1 MGEGM
6 QRNRARVGPGREAG
20 PGRIATCLERGPVEI
35 EARGDAM
42 APLVVPGDRVRL
54 ERRDPRPGEV
64 ALVALEGRLVLQ
76 RLLRRRGGVW
86 QVHADRP
93 SAQDAW
99 VHERQVVAI
108 ATGRLRRGHRDWV
121 QLAQD
126 RSRLATA
133 LERVIER
140 LRRPSDGPR

>member
-1 MGEGM
+1 MQGQGARKDGE
-6 QRNRARVGPGREAG
+6 NREAG
-20 PGRIATCLERGPVEI
+20 PGGIASSLERGPVEI

-54 ERRDPRPGEV
+54 ERRPPRPGEV
-64 ALVALEGRLVLQ
+64 ALVAVEGRLVLQ

-93 SAQDAW
+93 TAPDAW

-108 ATGRLRRGHRDWV
+108 ATRRQRRGEDWV
-121 QLAQD
+121 QLGED
-126 RSRLATA
+126 RSRLAAA
-133 LERVIER
+133 LDRVVGR
-140 LRRPSDGPR
+140 LRRPVDEVG